1 MPRPRTI
8 TSSPTPAHGRAGR
21 RRSPRLRLR
30 PPNDGDR
37 NCATCSR
44 AVAELAHAVVAP
56 AVDRSG
62 GREPAGVTIARS
74 DGHEAQ
80 APGDSDRNKAVGGG
94 AVAELAIG
102 VAAPAIGLA
111 ARRETTGVR
120 TAGSDGYP
128 AKAGHHGHRIRATG
142 AVATR
147 MGTLRVSNA
156 ELAVLVVSPTVGRP
170 AGREAAT
177 VSAADGESGEAEVP
191 CCSPRRVRR

>member
-62 GREPAGVTIARS
+62 GRGPAGLTSVHR
-74 DGHEAQ
+74 DGDEAQ
-80 APGDSDRNKAVGGG
+80 APGDRDRDNTVGGG
-94 AVAELAIG
+94 G
-102 VAAPAIGLA
+102 VA
-111 ARRETTGVR
+111 V
-120 TAGSDGYP
+120 
-128 AKAGHHGHRIRATG
+128 
-142 AVATR
+142 
-147 MGTLRVSNA
+147 
-156 ELAVLVVSPTVGRP
+156 
-170 AGREAAT
+170 
-177 VSAADGESGEAEVP
+177 
-191 CCSPRRVRR
+191 

>member
-62 GREPAGVTIARS
+62 GREPAGLKSARS
-74 DGHEAQ
+74 DRQGAQ
-80 APGDSDRNKAVGGG
+80 AGGDSDRNKAVGGG

-102 VAAPAIGLA
+102 VAAPAIGDA
-111 ARRETTGVR
+111 ALRK
-120 TAGSDGYP
+120 SSL
-128 AKAGHHGHRIRATG
+128 RA
-142 AVATR
+142 
-147 MGTLRVSNA
+147 
-156 ELAVLVVSPTVGRP
+156 
-170 AGREAAT
+170 
-177 VSAADGESGEAEVP
+177 
-191 CCSPRRVRR
+191 

>member
-94 AVAELAIG
+94 A
-102 VAAPAIGLA
+102 
-111 ARRETTGVR
+111 
-120 TAGSDGYP
+120 D
-128 AKAGHHGHRIRATG
+128 
-142 AVATR
+142 
-147 MGTLRVSNA
+147 A